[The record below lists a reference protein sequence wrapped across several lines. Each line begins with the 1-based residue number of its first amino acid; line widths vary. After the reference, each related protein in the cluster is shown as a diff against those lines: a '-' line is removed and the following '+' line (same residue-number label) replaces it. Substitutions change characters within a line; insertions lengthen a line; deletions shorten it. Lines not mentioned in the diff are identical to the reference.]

1 MFSTAWF
8 CFKCDGDT
16 LMDYLVKMNCN
27 LVAIDCGLVSV
38 KVFSEHFPFNDLHTA
53 DCDKKVGTVSTVQTF
68 ICD

>member
-1 MFSTAWF
+1 M
-8 CFKCDGDT
+8 
-16 LMDYLVKMNCN
+16 KMNCN